1 MKILREED
9 GQWKSWLADD
19 IPPDLLLNPL
29 PDDVAQEVVEQLKQ
43 EADRYW
49 YIDYH
54 RSLKLADRIVIIG
67 ERRGDMS
74 QIALGLM
81 ARGDALKLLDRAA
94 EAWETLDEAGR
105 LFRTVGDEVGWA
117 RTRIGRVYLST
128 TLNYVTTA
136 LADAELARTIFTN
149 HGEYERL
156 LRLDLNT
163 AVVHVLL
170 GDQFQALRLYH
181 SALAIAET
189 LGEIGKQYLGLL
201 NMNIGVAH
209 ESLGDFAQALAYY
222 ERARTIYL
230 AQNATAYIDIALI
243 DLNIAYIAQ
252 AQGHYRRALS
262 LLYGI
267 LERGIEQFPVEH
279 RAVKRDMIECFLYL
293 NRYADAL
300 ELAREIIT
308 DYRKLGATHDIA
320 RNLLHLATA
329 EAELNNFG
337 AARAALE
344 EAETLFTSLGATTWI
359 ATVQLRRSRIALK
372 EGDIKT
378 AHELAVAA
386 ANCFEQ
392 NGQQVNY
399 GTATHLEGQAWLAMG
414 CFSEAHNA
422 ATNSLQIAQRFNVPS
437 LRYVSH
443 LLLGQISNTQH
454 RTIRAAHHYQ
464 AASATI
470 ERVQRGLT
478 ITLRPGFLED
488 KGEASR
494 NLIALYLQKGQA
506 KCAFAT
512 LEHAKSQ
519 VLLNYLANR
528 EQFHWASNGNHRI
541 QGMIEELNHLRA
553 EHEWFY
559 RLAHEPVRDRE
570 RPSTISPEQA
580 MAEVVVRERRIR
592 SLTEQLYLHSS
603 DHHQAKQVETASLR
617 EIQQTL
623 SGGALMIEFYNDGSS
638 LWAFILDGKTI
649 KVQPLP
655 TNAEMLNHL
664 LTQLKGNIAAT
675 LRIDPYST
683 AARNLIKLA
692 HRILKRLYSML
703 IEPLMLHR
711 YNPQKLIIVPYGVL
725 HYLPFHI
732 LYDSSKYLIQSYEV
746 VTLPAAG
753 LATQPSPKRDPGALI
768 LANSWQGR
776 LPHTLAEAQIVQR
789 FFGGMLCA
797 GEAAHRTTLQADPTQ
812 ILHIA
817 THGEHRL
824 DQPDLSYLQL
834 ADGQLYA
841 DDMLQQDMSYEL
853 VTLSACETGRANV
866 AASDELIGL
875 GRGFLYAGAGAL
887 LVSLW
892 QVADTSTLYFME
904 RMYKA
909 LHGGA
914 SKAAAIREAQQFML
928 LEEPWR
934 HPAFWGAFQLIGNDE
949 PLSSRG

>member
-1 MKILREED
+1 MKISMEED
-9 GQWKSWLADD
+9 GYWKSWLADEL
-19 IPPDLLLNPL
+19 PPDLVLTPL
-29 PDDVAQEVVEQLKQ
+29 PDEIAKEVVDHLKQ

-54 RSLKLADRIVIIG
+54 RSLMLADRIVIIG
-67 ERRGDMS
+67 KRRDDLS

-94 EAWETLDEAGR
+94 EAWDTLDEAGR
-105 LFRTVGDEVGWA
+105 LFRNVGDEVGWA

-128 TLNYVTTA
+128 TLNYVTDA

-189 LGEIGKQYLGLL
+189 LGETGKQYLGLL

-209 ESLGDFAQALAYY
+209 ESLGDFSQALAYY
-222 ERARTIYL
+222 ERARMIYL
-230 AQNATAYIDIALI
+230 AQNETAYIDIALI

-293 NRYADAL
+293 NRYSDAR
-300 ELAREIIT
+300 ELAREIIA
-308 DYRKLGATHDIA
+308 DYRELGAMHDTA

-329 EAELNNFG
+329 EVELNNFD

-344 EAETLFTSLGATTWI
+344 EAEPLFTSLGAIAWT
-359 ATVQLRRSRIALK
+359 ATVQLRRGQIALK
-372 EGDIKT
+372 QGDIKT
-378 AHELAVAA
+378 AHELAVIA

-392 NGQQVNY
+392 NGQQVNH
-399 GTATHLEGQAWLAMG
+399 GTATLLEGQAWLARG
-414 CFSEAHNA
+414 GFSEAHNA
-422 ATNSLQIAQRFNVPS
+422 ATNSLHIAQRFNVPS
-437 LRYVSH
+437 LRYASH

-464 AASATI
+464 AASATV

-478 ITLRPGFLED
+478 ITLRPGFLQD

-528 EQFHWASNGNHRI
+528 EQFHWASNGNHRV
-541 QGMIEELNHLRA
+541 QTMIEELNHLRA

-559 RLAHEPVRDRE
+559 TLAHEPLRDRE
-570 RPSTISPEQA
+570 GHSAIPPKQA
-580 MAEVVVRERRIR
+580 MAEVAVRERRIR

-603 DHHQAKQVETASLR
+603 DNHQAKQVKTASLR
-617 EIQQTL
+617 EIQHTL
-623 SGGALMIEFYNDGSS
+623 SNGTVMIEFYNDGSA
-638 LWAFILDGKTI
+638 LWAFILDGQTI
-649 KVQPLP
+649 NVQPLP
-655 TNAEMLNHL
+655 TSAETLNHL
-664 LTQLKGNIAAT
+664 LAQLKGNIASALT
-675 LRIDPYST
+675 IDPYS
-683 AARNLIKLA
+683 AVARNLLQLA
-692 HRILKRLYSML
+692 HRILKRLHTML

-732 LYDSSKYLIQSYEV
+732 LYDGSEYLIQKYEV

-753 LATQPSPKRDPGALI
+753 LATRPSPKRESGALI

-776 LPHTLAEAQIVQR
+776 LPHTLAEAQMVQR
-789 FFGGMLCA
+789 LFDGTLCA
-797 GEAAHRTTLQADPTQ
+797 GEAAHRTALQANPTQ

-866 AASDELIGL
+866 AANDELIGL

-904 RMYKA
+904 KMYKV
-909 LHGGA
+909 LRGGA
-914 SKAAAIREAQQFML
+914 SKVAAIREAQQFML
-928 LEEPWR
+928 AEEPWH
-934 HPAFWGAFQLIGNDE
+934 HPAFWGAFQLIGNDQ
-949 PLSSRG
+949 PLSSRS